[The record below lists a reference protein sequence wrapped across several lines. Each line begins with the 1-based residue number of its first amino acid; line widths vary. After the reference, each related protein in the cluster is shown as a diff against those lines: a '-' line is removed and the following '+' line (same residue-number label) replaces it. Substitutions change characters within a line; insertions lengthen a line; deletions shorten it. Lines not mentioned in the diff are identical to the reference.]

1 MTPVCGGQPYIRAKH
16 RRNRSGEVAHHLAET
31 GGAVGV
37 QHGEQRVHRT
47 LALFGRKRGDPMVQ
61 LLVKQLR
68 TGTQIRL
75 GDEPVSYTH
84 LTLPTK
90 A

>member
-1 MTPVCGGQPYIRAKH
+1 MTPVCGGQPNVRAKH
-16 RRNRSGEVAHHLAET
+16 RRNRSGEVAHHLAEA

-37 QHGEQRVHRT
+37 QHGEQRIHRT

-68 TGTQIRL
+68 AGTQIRL
-75 GDEPVSYTH
+75 GDELVTIQ
-84 LTLPTK
+84 
-90 A
+90 

>member
-47 LALFGRKRGDPMVQ
+47 LALFGRKRGDLMVQ

-75 GDEPVSYTH
+75 GDELV
-84 LTLPTK
+84 
-90 A
+90 AIQ